1 MKRRLGDRRGRPR
14 FEIVGEL
21 LGTLETVITM
31 PLRNIGH
38 GGALVQSVIALPS
51 QSVHHVAV
59 SCNGIL
65 TPASVRV
72 QHVRPMVGTDGR
84 DYFLIGLEWVSMP
97 AELNAQIQAWV
108 VGGGSAPIPV
118 V

>member
-21 LGTLETVITM
+21 WGTLETVLAM
-31 PLRNIGH
+31 PLRNISP
-38 GGALVQSVIALPS
+38 GGALVQSVVALPS
-51 QSVHHVAV
+51 ESVHHVSV

-72 QHVRPMVGTDGR
+72 QHVRPIVGSDGR
-84 DYFLIGLEWVSMP
+84 DYFLIGLEFVSMP
-97 AELNAQIQAWV
+97 TELMAQIECWM
-108 VGGGSAPIPV
+108 VGGGSSPMKAV
-118 V
+118 